1 MKSQFSPKAFRYFF
15 RNMIQTMNLR
25 TYVTCFLLFNSFYSQ
40 LHAQVSSDIYLP
52 LVANVR
58 TVGAISSPGT
68 LRFTSS
74 SSVPIV
80 VGNEL
85 TSSSTAPFAVAGI
98 VESGRFFAVAH
109 EGLLRNE
116 NVQELDNTTLLTNA
130 VQWLDKQ
137 QRRTAIFTTGHGEFV
152 TDAPGSSVLR
162 GALQQRGFTV
172 TGQSQELTSSLLSN
186 VGVVII
192 GNAWGTFTNAELT
205 ALRTYIASGGGLLL
219 AGLGWSWSGSTPYP
233 MNTLG
238 SICNI
243 TWTTDVV
250 SDMVNTRN
258 DAPVFTSIY
267 PTTLAITPSIDSAI
281 AYIRRITRENTTTL
295 PTVMQTNTDIRTQY
309 IRSVLSLG
317 AIPEDTTYTAAEQS
331 KVRDFYQQLF
341 ADFPALL
348 RKGTRY
354 STPSQSTMAW
364 VREKM
369 YVTYVNSLAH
379 VTRTL
384 TTEHRSSIVSALGLT
399 GTEARIVQ
407 NYGVVN
413 LDNSALSERQK
424 TVIEQYL
431 RILPARLR
439 WLRYIMYEDFLGTIP
454 QPAVPLYPGYTRQGT
469 AFATGTYPIVNNFI
483 DDIGQAPEN
492 QFPSDVEPRTVSIFS
507 SALGHELTHNVDFNY
522 IDKNPSLQ
530 SRLVALRQAASTNDL
545 ELLRSTV
552 GVSFFNSSPLEF
564 IASLANEWYTDS
576 YHTLLLGL
584 SRFNRNFRQPINQA
598 LYFTDV
604 MSAGTD
610 TTQFIATTF
619 EGAVTAVSVPLI
631 RDAQR
636 RIIGLTFKDT
646 THSFTL
652 NANGDVIAWQ
662 KALRGTT
669 SITNQTEDSNINVAI
684 HPNPVQDIVSMS
696 CRLSIASEVQVEFV
710 NILGQSL
717 ASLRYGTLSA
727 GEQAFHFKIPDGIPA
742 GMYLLRVRI
751 GNALKIVKVMVQM

>member
-1 MKSQFSPKAFRYFF
+1 MARIAFVVKLGLVA
-15 RNMIQTMNLR
+15 T
-25 TYVTCFLLFNSFYSQ
+25 LLN
-40 LHAQVSSDIYLP
+40 AQGTPDVYLP

-68 LRFTSS
+68 LRIYSTSA
-74 SSVPIV
+74 VPLV
-80 VGNEL
+80 TGNEL
-85 TSSSTAPFAVAGI
+85 TASSTAPFAVAGV
-98 VESGRFFAVAH
+98 VESGRFVAVAH
-109 EGLLRNE
+109 EGILQNQ
-116 NVQELDNTTLLTNA
+116 NVSELDNTTLLTNA

-137 QRRTAIFTTGHGEFV
+137 QRRTVIITTGHEEFV
-152 TDAPGSSVLR
+152 GVGNGSSVLR
-162 GALQQRGFTV
+162 GALQQRGFMV
-172 TGQSQELTSSLLSN
+172 TGQSQALTPALLNN

-192 GNAWGTFTNAELT
+192 GNAWGTFTNDEIT
-205 ALRTYIASGGGLLL
+205 ALRSYIASGGGLLL
-219 AGLGWSWSGSTPYP
+219 AGLGWSWGGGSTPYP

-238 SICNI
+238 SICGI
-243 TWTTDVV
+243 AWTTDVV

-258 DAPVFTSIY
+258 NAPVFTTIY

-281 AYIRRITRENTTTL
+281 AYIRRITTENTTTL
-295 PTVMQTNTDIRTQY
+295 PTVLQTNIDIRTQY

-317 AIPEDTTYTAAEQS
+317 TIPEDTTYNAALQS
-331 KVRDFYQQLF
+331 KVGDFYRQLF
-341 ADFPALL
+341 SDFPTLF

-354 STPSQSTMAW
+354 PTASQSTMAW

-369 YVTYVNSLAH
+369 YVSYVNSLAH
-379 VTRTL
+379 VTKTL
-384 TTEHRSSIVSALGLT
+384 TAEHRTRIVAALGLT

-413 LDNSALSERQK
+413 LDNSSLSERQK
-424 TVIEQYL
+424 TVIEEYL
-431 RILPARLR
+431 RIQPARLR

-454 QPAVPLYPGYTRQGT
+454 QPALPLYPGYTRQGT

-492 QFPSDVEPRTVSIFS
+492 QFPTDVEPRIVSIFS
-507 SALGHELTHNVDFNY
+507 SALGHEMTHNIDLNY
-522 IDKNPSLQ
+522 IDKTPSLQ
-530 SRLVALRQAASTNDL
+530 ARLVAVRQAASTNDL

-552 GVSFFNSSPLEF
+552 GVSFFNNSPLEF

-619 EGAVTAVSVPLI
+619 EGVVTAIPVPLV
-631 RDAQR
+631 RDVQR
-636 RIIGLTFKDT
+636 RIIGLTYRDT
-646 THSFTL
+646 TYSFTL
-652 NANGDVIAWQ
+652 NASGDVTAWQ
-662 KALRGTT
+662 KTLRGTT
-669 SITNQTEDSNINVAI
+669 SVASQNDESSINVAI
-684 HPNPVQDIVSMS
+684 YPNPAQDAVSVNCS
-696 CRLSIASEVQVEFV
+696 LPSAAEVQVDFI

-717 ASLRYGTLSA
+717 ASIRYGNLSTGA
-727 GEQAFHFKIPDGIPA
+727 HSLAFKIPSATPSGA
-742 GMYLLRVRI
+742 YFLRMRI
-751 GNALKIVKVMVQM
+751 GNAFKMVKVIVQME